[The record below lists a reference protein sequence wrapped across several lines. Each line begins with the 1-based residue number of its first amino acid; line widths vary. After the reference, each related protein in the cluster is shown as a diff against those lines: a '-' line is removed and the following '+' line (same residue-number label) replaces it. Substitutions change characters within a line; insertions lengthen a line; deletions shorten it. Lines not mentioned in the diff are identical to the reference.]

1 MGIFNER
8 GYRARILAAAIRHH
22 LHWSE
27 LIGGECILTLP
38 SSWQKK
44 FNRSDVDVVARADR
58 PVDPAIVA
66 QLERH
71 FPDFVKAYEPDGL
84 TVDEFDAWP
93 PTARTLR
100 QFVASWHELLVLV
113 GEALIPDPDRAG

>member
-1 MGIFNER
+1 MREN
-8 GYRARILAAAIRHH
+8 ARIL
-22 LHWSE
+22 
-27 LIGGECILTLP
+27 GGVHAK
-38 SSWQKK
+38 Q
-44 FNRSDVDVVARADR
+44 VDDMASA
-58 PVDPAIVA
+58 VA

-100 QFVASWHELLVLV
+100 QFVASWHELLIRDERLTDDDEQFVASWHELLVIV